1 MIKPSLHGKNTWRLT
16 HENFAALLAALDADP
31 ERAGELY
38 EQLRR
43 KLVSLFMW
51 RGSAT
56 PDELADETLDRLARK
71 IDEGEVVRNVPHY
84 VGGIARLV
92 WLESLKAEARE
103 RSALEELGGASRV
116 DPAHEESARA
126 VCFESCLANLP
137 AESRALILDYYREE
151 KTAKIA
157 LRKQLAE
164 KLGTPPNALRIRAH
178 RIRVQL
184 ETCVADC
191 LGKSEQP

>member
-1 MIKPSLHGKNTWRLT
+1 MMIKPLPHGKKTWDLT
-16 HENFAALLAALDADP
+16 RENFGKLLVALDTDP

-43 KLVSLFMW
+43 KLVSLFAW

-71 IDEGEVVRNVPHY
+71 IDEGEVIRNFSSY
-84 VGGIARLV
+84 AGGIARLV
-92 WLESLKAEARE
+92 WLESLKAQERE
-103 RSALEELGGASRV
+103 RSALEELGDAGPDIAPTNSTRG
-116 DPAHEESARA
+116 E
-126 VCFESCLANLP
+126 CFEACLERLT
-137 AESRALILDYYREE
+137 AESRAFIVDYYREE
-151 KTAKIA
+151 KSARIE
-157 LRKQLAE
+157 LRRQLAE
-164 KLGTPPNALRIRAH
+164 KLGTPLNALRIRAH

-191 LGKSEQP
+191 LEKSG